1 MEETAILIESPM
13 ELMSEATYLAKGGTA
28 ETATSI
34 VGIAGQKESQTWKR
48 SCLRGR
54 RIVVIPA
61 RGKGRELA
69 NQIAVV
75 IAQGQRYQ
83 RFNYRKI
90 R

>member
-1 MEETAILIESPM
+1 MEDMAILVESPM
-13 ELMSEATYLAKGGTA
+13 ELMSEATYLAKGGPV

-34 VGIAGQKESQTWKR
+34 IGIAGQKESQTWKR

-54 RIVVIPA
+54 RIVVVPA

-75 IAQGQRYQ
+75 IAQYQQYQ
-83 RFNYRKI
+83 RFNYRNI